1 MGADN
6 ACSHQHAGAVLH
18 QLIEAA
24 AAIAQIAGEQ
34 QCREAGGDGRGNG
47 SGKQVGTIE
56 LLGAGEHSCHAG
68 VMHGDN
74 PQAEAHR
81 RLQVMARQQ
90 LLAAQGIHGHP
101 AGQQHDQQ
109 RSAGQ
114 GDVIVHF
121 QWCLQGQQADEVHG
135 PDAAGQAA
143 GTEQRHRR

>member
-1 MGADN
+1 
-6 ACSHQHAGAVLH
+6 
-18 QLIEAA
+18 
-24 AAIAQIAGEQ
+24 
-34 QCREAGGDGRGNG
+34 
-47 SGKQVGTIE
+47 
-56 LLGAGEHSCHAG
+56 
-68 VMHGDN
+68 
-74 PQAEAHR
+74 
-81 RLQVMARQQ
+81 MARQQ

-143 GTEQRHRR
+143 GTEQAPPPLSRGQLNVAQALGHV